1 MSDIWAWVRTYSEA
15 FWINQLHGRFRWKRP
30 AIDTPT
36 HQAVNAAVG
45 PRLDLPCLAFAIE
58 FGFAL
63 LPVRV
68 SHGHGHGPWHTAAQ
82 RCGYPF
88 EFRIKPNQTESGQA
102 KWNWRILWL
111 PASLTDSPTL
121 RLTDSLTHW
130 RDRSLADGVA
140 NVVTERVLFGLLG
153 TAWWPTIYANFT
165 AALKAAS
172 ANTNFITRNL

>member
-1 MSDIWAWVRTYSEA
+1 MTSGPGSERILRA
-15 FWINQLHGRFRWKRP
+15 FELINYMGDFERP

-102 KWNWRILWL
+102 KWN
-111 PASLTDSPTL
+111 
-121 RLTDSLTHW
+121 
-130 RDRSLADGVA
+130 
-140 NVVTERVLFGLLG
+140 
-153 TAWWPTIYANFT
+153 
-165 AALKAAS
+165 
-172 ANTNFITRNL
+172 